1 MSERVKAQ
9 SLLTSFKER
18 MIKSQSSGALGR
30 MKTEHSIFIP
40 AQLMRD
46 QSQDTKDFIL
56 FAKLLRKN
64 PEFNC
69 EVTAEEKPAKSLS
82 GAGIEFIF
90 EFSEDTDFD
99 GIIREIETRLAH
111 S

>member
-9 SLLTSFKER
+9 SLLKSF
-18 MIKSQSSGALGR
+18 MDWVIVFKSRKTVGR

-40 AQLMRD
+40 AQLIRD

-64 PEFNC
+64 PDFNC

-99 GIIREIETRLAH
+99 GIIREIETRLAE

>member
-1 MSERVKAQ
+1 MSNRTKGKT
-9 SLLTSFKER
+9 LLESFKEQVV
-18 MIKSQSSGALGR
+18 KSQNNKALGR

-64 PEFNC
+64 TEFNC

-99 GIIREIETRLAH
+99 GIIREIEARLAN